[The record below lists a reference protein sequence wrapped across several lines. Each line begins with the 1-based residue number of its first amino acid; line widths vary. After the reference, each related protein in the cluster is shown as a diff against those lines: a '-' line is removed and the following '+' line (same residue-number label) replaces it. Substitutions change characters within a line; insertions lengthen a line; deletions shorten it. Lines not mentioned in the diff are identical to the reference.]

1 MGLTPSRG
9 GSLPAPRTHLSSRF
23 RGRDQPGAADKM
35 AAAAF
40 CSGPLRGNTSARP
53 PERNW
58 SRQQVE
64 SGCRSGSRRRDDQY
78 LQAQF
83 CTNVL
88 IFVCGLKGH
97 WGIYRPSGYPRV

>member
-40 CSGPLRGNTSARP
+40 CSGPLRGSTSARP
-53 PERNW
+53 PERTW
-58 SRQQVE
+58 SRH
-64 SGCRSGSRRRDDQY
+64 
-78 LQAQF
+78 
-83 CTNVL
+83 NMNL
-88 IFVCGLKGH
+88 IAVSSEQTLRACCSKELTTLCMVQKTGNDRA
-97 WGIYRPSGYPRV
+97 WAV